1 MRAPSVAGQ
10 LWDKTSRHSWTS
22 RSYAASTGS
31 TPFVAGLSANRY
43 QLEEILES
51 EVKTRSQ
58 DLGTIFTNKYVTD
71 PEFRELFDKVLQE
84 RAGTPFEGLRTLSP
98 ASDR

>member
-10 LWDKTSRHSWTS
+10 LWDKISRVVTLGL
-22 RSYAASTGS
+22 RGV
-31 TPFVAGLSANRY
+31 TPLQRVRLPFETFHFAGLSANRY

-58 DLGTIFTNKYVTD
+58 DLGTVAPN
-71 PEFRELFDKVLQE
+71 Q
-84 RAGTPFEGLRTLSP
+84 
-98 ASDR
+98 

>member
-1 MRAPSVAGQ
+1 MSEAAVPSRRRELAPRREKDLAQVLGA
-10 LWDKTSRHSWTS
+10 
-22 RSYAASTGS
+22 
-31 TPFVAGLSANRY
+31 FAGLSANRY

-71 PEFRELFDKVLQE
+71 PEFRALFDKVLQE
-84 RAGTPFEGLRTLSP
+84 RAGEPFEGLRTLSP
-98 ASDR
+98 EREPAR